1 MIFTRKYT
9 LNTACRSRIILFFH
23 ELLVLIQ
30 HIEIV
35 VFYNTG
41 VDINPLIVE
50 FSVDTRLPTGAAV
63 VVRFEYFSEEI
74 LNAGDNF
81 SAGRCV
87 LHGFEIERLM
97 ASMYI
102 FLLVYSISIEE
113 LFLLVMLFRIGMV
126 GSNKLLSFR
135 DVDAR
140 FTLLRGE
147 VIFM

>member
-1 MIFTRKYT
+1 M
-9 LNTACRSRIILFFH
+9 
-23 ELLVLIQ
+23 
-30 HIEIV
+30 
-35 VFYNTG
+35 VFYDTSLN
-41 VDINPLIVE
+41 VNPLIVE
-50 FSVDTRLPTGAAV
+50 FSVDARLSTGTAV
-63 VVRFEYFSEEI
+63 IVRFKYLSEEI
-74 LNAGDNF
+74 LNTGDNF
-81 SAGRCV
+81 GARRGV